1 MGIGMSCFLD
11 KSGTGNSANLAS
23 RGGMHGG
30 YESAVVRVHSD
41 GRVTLFSGSHSH
53 GQGHDITYS
62 QIAADRL
69 GIDVDD
75 ITLVRRHRH
84 GPFGN
89 GTWAQGLRSAARR

>member
-1 MGIGMSCFLD
+1 
-11 KSGTGNSANLAS
+11 
-23 RGGMHGG
+23 MHGG
-30 YESAVVRVHSD
+30 YESAIVRVHSD

-75 ITLVRRHRH
+75 ITLVE
-84 GPFGN
+84 GDTDMVPFGN
-89 GTWAQGLRSAARR
+89 GTGNTTGAYHFIWLSTHRVELRTVRMNFASGYR